1 MNYLKKPIFEM
12 HEIPELLA
20 ASGDTV
26 GFLHFAEGAT
36 KSEIRELG
44 WNLDVKARVLP
55 DAQITLYT
63 HPAVSGGLFGRIVV
77 AAFAFWHA
85 RRAINDFRPDVIF
98 SYGVPTNGWQLVLAA
113 REAGIPVIFRAIDV
127 STSIRKTKFAPLV
140 AIAERFVYRN
150 SSWIS
155 ANNPALLARCQGMGG
170 DVNHGSVDLPPLD
183 TKRFSTT
190 HSNSSESVAQDIL
203 YMGSFFYFSGLPE
216 VIKRFSEIAPDQM
229 RLHLVGGGE
238 QDLELRGLV
247 EALGLEHK
255 VIFHG
260 FVDFNHLPEVFRL
273 ARVAINPMKKSEVS
287 DLALP
292 NKVLQYLA
300 SGLRVVSTELDGLS
314 ATIGAG
320 DSLHFASSP
329 TAVIEKAVEIAL
341 QSELLES
348 EQPSVVALMD
358 KLSYPQATDRFRKL
372 LLRAVSNKA

>member
-1 MNYLKKPIFEM
+1 MNYLKKPVFEM

-44 WNLDVKARVLP
+44 WNSDVRGRVLP
-55 DAQITLYT
+55 GAQITLYT
-63 HPAVSGGLFGRIVV
+63 HPAVSGGLFGRLAV
-77 AAFAFWHA
+77 AVFAFWHA
-85 RRAINDFRPDVIF
+85 RRAIKDFRPDVIF
-98 SYGVPTNGWQLVLAA
+98 SYGVPTNGWQLVIAA

-140 AIAERFVYRN
+140 AIAERFVYKN
-150 SSWIS
+150 ASWIS
-155 ANNPALLARCQGMGG
+155 ANNPFLLARCQRMGG
-170 DVNHGSVDLPPLD
+170 GVNHGSVDLPPLD
-183 TKRFSTT
+183 TKRFSP
-190 HSNSSESVAQDIL
+190 NQPQSSERAAQDIL

-238 QDLELRGLV
+238 QDAELRELV
-247 EALGLEHK
+247 QKLGVESK
-255 VIFHG
+255 VVFHG
-260 FVDFNHLPEVFRL
+260 FVAFNHLPEVFSL

-300 SGLRVVSTELDGLS
+300 SGLKVVSTELDGLS
-314 ATIGAG
+314 AIIGAG
-320 DSLHFASSP
+320 ESLHFASSP
-329 TAVIEKAVEIAL
+329 TAVIEKAVDIAL
-341 QSELLES
+341 QSEQLES

-358 KLSYPQATDRFRKL
+358 KLSYPKATDRFRKL
-372 LLRAVSNKA
+372 LLSAVSNKA